1 MEIPK
6 LTPYIN
12 ALAQVAARFDRE
24 YRRDP
29 VSLPPE
35 VESMSIFQDWASGK
49 LQNRLASPF
58 WDYMKPKK
66 NDRCLDLGCGLSFLV
81 FPCWREWDA
90 HFYGQDISTVAKD
103 LINSRAPQLNS
114 KTFKGVK
121 QASADQLDNYDN
133 DFFDW
138 AIATGVSCYGDLN
151 YWKQVLNSVKKVLKP
166 GGSFVFDVLNPDAE
180 GAENWAILETYLG
193 AEVGLETLSDW
204 EKAIKSTGAKIK
216 QHKPHECFELY
227 RVMFD

>member
-1 MEIPK
+1 VETSKI
-6 LTPYIN
+6 TPFSDQ
-12 ALAQVAARFDRE
+12 LSLVAARFDRE

-58 WDYMKPKK
+58 WEFMKPKK

-81 FPCWREWDA
+81 FPCWREWNA
-90 HFYGQDISTVAKD
+90 YFYGQDVSTVAKD
-103 LINSRAPQLNS
+103 IINSRAPQLNS
-114 KTFKGVK
+114 KNFKGVK
-121 QASADQLDNYDN
+121 QVSAENLDAYEL

-138 AIATGVSCYGDLN
+138 AIATGVSCYGDLD
-151 YWKQVLNSVKKVLKP
+151 YWEQVLSNVKKVLKP
-166 GGSFVFDVLNPDAE
+166 GGSFIFDVVNPDAD

-193 AEVGLETLSDW
+193 AEVGLESLSDW
-204 EKAIKSTGAKIK
+204 EKMIKSTGAKIK
-216 QHKPHECFELY
+216 QQKSHECFELY
-227 RVMFD
+227 RVIFD

>member
-6 LTPYIN
+6 LTPYADN
-12 ALAQVAARFDRE
+12 LSQVAARFDRE

-49 LQNRLASPF
+49 LQNRMASPF
-58 WDYMKPKK
+58 WELMKPKK

-121 QASADQLDNYDN
+121 QASADALDAYEI

-138 AIATGVSCYGDLN
+138 TIATGVSCYGDLG
-151 YWKQVLNSVKKVLKP
+151 YWGQVLSAVKKVLKP
-166 GGSFVFDVLNPDAE
+166 GGSFVFDVVNPEAE

-193 AEVGLETLSDW
+193 SEVGLESINDW
-204 EKAIKSTGAKIK
+204 EKAIQGSGAKIK
-216 QHKPHECFELY
+216 QRKSHECFELY

>member
-6 LTPYIN
+6 LTPYGDHFS
-12 ALAQVAARFDRE
+12 QVAARFDRE

-58 WDYMKPKK
+58 WELIKPKK
-66 NDRCLDLGCGLSFLV
+66 KDRCLDLGCGLSFLV

-90 HFYGQDISTVAKD
+90 HFYGQEISTVAKD

-114 KTFKGVK
+114 KLFKGVK
-121 QASADQLDNYDN
+121 QGTADQLDLYEF

-138 AIATGVSCYGDLN
+138 TIATGVSCYSDIS
-151 YWKQVLNSVKKVLKP
+151 YWEQVLGSVKKVLKP
-166 GGSFVFDVLNPDAE
+166 GGSFVFDVVNPEAA

-193 AEVGLETLSDW
+193 AEVGLSPITDW
-204 EKAIKSTGAKIK
+204 EKAIQASGAKIK
-216 QHKPHECFELY
+216 QRKSHEFFEVY
-227 RVMFD
+227 RVTFD